1 MLLAVDAGN
10 SETVV
15 GLFELG
21 GERRLLDTWR
31 LSTHADRTSDE
42 VALVV
47 QEFLA
52 FHGFSFDTDIAGVVV
67 ASNVPKITAAFR
79 EMTERYFG
87 FPAVVLEAGIK
98 TGMPILYDNPREVGA
113 DRIANAVGALELMAP
128 PLVVVDF
135 SGTATIL
142 DAISPKGEYLGG
154 VIVPGIEVGLDALV
168 GKAAL
173 LRDVELVEPRSVIGR
188 SSVESIQ
195 SGVVHGTGAM
205 VDGVVDRIRGE
216 IGPAEVV
223 ATGRLAELMAPFT
236 QSIRHVEPWL
246 TLQGLRTIFEKNQ
259 PPS

>member
-10 SETVV
+10 SETVI

-21 GERRLLDTWR
+21 DDRRMVDTWR
-31 LSTHADRTSDE
+31 LSTQADRTSDE
-42 VALVV
+42 VALLI

-67 ASNVPKITAAFR
+67 ASNVPRITTAFR

-87 FPAVVLEAGIK
+87 FPAVVLEAGVK

-113 DRIANAVGALELMAP
+113 DRIANAVGALELLEP

-135 SGTATIL
+135 SGTATVM
-142 DAISPKGEYLGG
+142 DAISAKGEYLGG

-173 LRDVELVEPRSVIGR
+173 LRSVELVEPRNVIGR
-188 SSVESIQ
+188 STVESIQ
-195 SGVVHGTGAM
+195 SGVVHGIGAM
-205 VDGVVDRIRGE
+205 VDGVVERIAAQ
-216 IGPAEVV
+216 IGVDAEVV
-223 ATGRLAELMAPFT
+223 ATGSMAELMAPFT
-236 QSIRHVEPWL
+236 TCIRHVEPWL

-259 PPS
+259 PS